1 MSLPKDQEA
10 VHVKSQVQPVQQSQA
25 IGSVEVGKI
34 STNQTGTKG
43 ESQYPSGQSVLRME
57 EKQYGSYQLRST
69 KKASELFGGA
79 GPQQSAI
86 LEVAPGSSIAEKDA
100 RSLYST
106 LKDYSH
112 HYPQNFVTLM
122 EDSQQERD
130 YSILQNSLNQSLAQ
144 ALKNEPFRKLLRPD
158 HNKDYI

>member
-1 MSLPKDQEA
+1 M
-10 VHVKSQVQPVQQSQA
+10 HVKSQVQPVQQSQA

-34 STNQTGTKG
+34 STNQTGIKG
-43 ESQYPSGQSVLRME
+43 ESQYPSAHSVLRME
-57 EKQYGSYQLRST
+57 EKQYRSYQLQST

-86 LEVAPGSSIAEKDA
+86 LEGAPASSIAERDA

-112 HYPQNFVTLM
+112 PNITNPYPQKFVTLM